1 MRKLAIFA
9 ISAIVIALGASA
21 YAEVQNVKV
30 SGKVNVTAA
39 YRDAYVEQGVVPA
52 ALGYDENY
60 VDGEAGDYLLIT
72 SKIGVQADLT
82 DNVSANVVIRSQ
94 KEAGSDAKDNLDVVA
109 SYITLSEFLYSSVT
123 VKAGFFPYR
132 LGSALILGD
141 GTPGSTNLTYADL
154 SEKVS
159 FDGVL
164 ADIALD
170 NATVTLGYLKPRV
183 TGMDDRRG
191 DIFVV
196 DSNMDING
204 AALELYYV
212 YDGSDKG
219 CSYDEN
225 TGAPK
230 RTTYDNERNY
240 VGGRVSGDLMEGL
253 TGSFEVAYLFGD
265 YKTATESKDYDALA
279 IEAGLNYAVTDTSN
293 VGLGVTYLSG
303 DKDIAEGNANTGDYE
318 AWDAPYED
326 QVIGEVADF
335 DSNVLAIDVNGSV
348 QLADDINLTGKF
360 YHFIADEDVAK
371 YKTAGTGKDDDLG
384 NELDLYLTWDYTPDV
399 QFGLTVASFWPG
411 DAFEKDDTA
420 YEVLGG
426 VTVNF

>member
-39 YRDAYVEQGVVPA
+39 YRDAYVEQGVVPT
-52 ALGYDENY
+52 ALGYDENA

-94 KEAGSDAKDNLDVVA
+94 KEAGSGAKDDLDVVA

-219 CSYDEN
+219 N
-225 TGAPK
+225 G
-230 RTTYDNERNY
+230 TTYDNERNY
-240 VGGRVSGDLMEGL
+240 VGGRVSGDLMKGL

-303 DKDIAEGNANTGDYE
+303 DKDIAKNGANTGDYE
-318 AWDAPYED
+318 AWVAPYED

-360 YHFIADEDVAK
+360 YHFIADEDIYR
-371 YKTAGTGKDDDLG
+371 YKTSGKDDDLG